1 IQFEKLGFM
10 FLPTVEV
17 DLSKRGGFRMK
28 ILVVEDDNLNA
39 LLLEKVLKGYKYQIE
54 IANDGQSGLEL
65 AKMFDYDLLLL
76 DVMLPKMDGI
86 NLCRQLRLEGYQ
98 VPILMMTA
106 IDSTNLRVMG
116 IEVGADDFLVKPIE
130 ISELVARIRALQ
142 RRGRVMTSIVLSWE
156 NLQLDTNIR
165 EITYNGK
172 TLHLTPKEYGLLE
185 LLLRNPRK
193 IFSRSALLDS
203 VWSLSEY
210 PGEEAVTT
218 QIKGLRQKLK
228 AVGMTKDL
236 IETVYGLGY
245 RLRENEKGTSEQ
257 ESHKHSRHK
266 SISNTQLLEKRK
278 VEAEV
283 RVMLKKIWEEFRE
296 SHLGERLELF
306 EQVLAHF
313 STGNR
318 NNQLL
323 EQAQTQAHRLAGT
336 LGCYG
341 LHQGSEI
348 AKEIEVSLRALSIE
362 KQPPVPQLE
371 QLQRLITSLKK
382 ILHQQPSTP
391 ATSSTF
397 KLPSAQVLIIDDDF
411 VLAERIKAE
420 AATWNL
426 QVEIA
431 TDLTTASSVI
441 TQRPPD
447 VILLDL
453 TFSYSEDNGLALL
466 TQIAQQK
473 SEIPVIIFTASNQF
487 RYRVEAA
494 RLGAYTFL
502 QKSVSIHEVLF
513 AVRTAL
519 YQHTTPKAKVMAV
532 DDDPIVLNHVKTLL
546 LPWEFNVTTLQHPQQ
561 FWKVLEA
568 TAPNLLILDIE
579 MPDFNGI
586 ELCQVVRKD
595 SRWSHLPVLFLSVH
609 SDAKIMHQVYAAGA
623 DDYVPKSLMAEEL
636 VTRVLNRLER
646 TRRPKLAISQG

>member
-1 IQFEKLGFM
+1 
-10 FLPTVEV
+10 
-17 DLSKRGGFRMK
+17 MK
-28 ILVVEDDNLNA
+28 ILVVEDDDLNA
-39 LLLEKVLKGYKYQIE
+39 LLLEKALKAYKYQIE

-65 AKMFDYDLLLL
+65 AKTFEYDLLLL
-76 DVMLPKMDGI
+76 DVMLPKIDGL
-86 NLCRQLRLEGYQ
+86 NLCRQLRLEGCQ

-116 IEVGADDFLVKPIE
+116 IEVGADDFLVKPVD

-142 RRGRVMTSIVLSWE
+142 RRERVMTSTVFSWE

-165 EITYNGK
+165 EVTYNNK
-172 TLHLTPKEYGLLE
+172 SLHLTPKEYGILE
-185 LLLRNPRK
+185 LLLRNPRQT
-193 IFSRSALLDS
+193 FSRSALLDS
-203 VWSLSEY
+203 VWSSFES

-245 RLRENEKGTSEQ
+245 RLREHEKQDSTQ
-257 ESHKHSRHK
+257 RSHNHSLNK
-266 SISNTQLLEKRK
+266 TISHTELLEKHK
-278 VEAEV
+278 AEAEV
-283 RVMLKKIWEEFRE
+283 KTVIKRIWEEFRE
-296 SHLGERLELF
+296 NRLGEQLKLF
-306 EQVLAHF
+306 ERVLAHLP
-313 STGNR
+313 TGNR
-318 NNQLL
+318 DSQLL
-323 EQAQTQAHRLAGT
+323 EQAQIEAHRLAGT

-341 LHQGSEI
+341 LHRGSEI
-348 AKEIEVSLRALSIE
+348 AREIEILLQTLNFE
-362 KQPPVPQLE
+362 KQCPPLQLKKLE
-371 QLQRLITSLKK
+371 KLITSLKK

-391 ATSSTF
+391 ATPPTF
-397 KLPSAQVLIIDDDF
+397 KIPSARVLIIDDDTVF
-411 VLAERIKAE
+411 TELIKVE

-426 QVEIA
+426 QVEIV
-431 TDLTTASSVI
+431 TNFTTASSI
-441 TQRPPD
+441 MTQRPPD

-453 TFSYSEDNGLALL
+453 TFSYSQDNGFAFLAE
-466 TQIAQQK
+466 IAQHQ

-494 RLGAYTFL
+494 RLGAHIFL
-502 QKSVSIHEVLF
+502 QKSVSIDEVLF

-519 YQHTTPKAKVMAV
+519 HQHTTPKAKVMVV

-546 LPWEFNVTTLQHPQQ
+546 LPWGFNVTTLQHPQQ

-568 TAPNLLILDIE
+568 TAPKLLILDIE

-586 ELCQVVRKD
+586 ELCQVVRQD

-609 SDAKIMHQVYAAGA
+609 FDAKIVHQVYAAGA
-623 DDYVPKSLMAEEL
+623 DDYVRKSLMAEQL

-646 TRRPKLAISQG
+646 THRQKLTVHQTP